1 MSQVTIYLDD
11 ETEKAAREAA
21 SAARLSLSRWFAQF
35 AERER
40 DRKRSDW
47 SAFFAKV
54 DEHKALWAEFPLTE
68 DMHRDLPPDTPRE
81 TW

>member
-21 SAARLSLSRWFAQF
+21 AEAQLPLSRWFAQL
-35 AERER
+35 AERETVR
-40 DRKRSDW
+40 RRSDW
-47 SAFFAKV
+47 KAFFAKV
-54 DEHKALWAEFPLTE
+54 DEHKALWADFPLTE
-68 DMHRDLPPDTPRE
+68 EMHRDLPPDTPRE